1 MRKLVL
7 SLVAAVAVM
16 VMVANPAGAITYGE
30 PDAGE
35 HPYVGFMIF
44 FDPTAPGWFSCSGT
58 LLDADTFLTAGHC
71 TYGIGTEGEVVL
83 GPDGEPLTSGGT
95 DVWVTFDETEVLA
108 GWPARA
114 DYPTEEALYE
124 ARSAWLDANPDYIS
138 GTAYP
143 HPDYDNFSGFPVNFD
158 VGIVELDEAAPVT
171 TFGVLAPLGT
181 AEELAGD
188 TGQGRNSAL
197 VENVGYGIQSVQ
209 PQPMDVETRYK
220 STSRIVEVNGSIAQ
234 GGNLHTLNNPSEV
247 GGRGGT
253 CFGDSGG
260 PVLVN
265 NTNQVIAVV
274 SFGFSPTCHGADY
287 SWRVDTQDSY
297 DFIEPFLDRSA
308 DTSDRDGQAGLR
320 CRRRRGGILRY
331 ALRRGPL
338 RADQQA
344 APQHAR
350 SKPGALQAGGELLQ
364 PSLSLGP
371 AQQDG

>member
-1 MRKLVL
+1 MVCAYSSDCASEKARGSGARVLERHHLAARTSEGSSMRRFLLALVVA
-7 SLVAAVAVM
+7 LVAMA
-16 VMVANPAGAITYGE
+16 MVASPAGAITYGE
-30 PDAGE
+30 PDSGE

-44 FDPTAPGWFSCSGT
+44 FDPNEPGWFSCSGT
-58 LLDADTFLTAGHC
+58 LLDANTFLTAGHC
-71 TYGIGTEGEVVL
+71 TFGIGTDGEVTT
-83 GPDGEPLTSGGT
+83 GPGGEPATSGGT
-95 DVWVTFDETEVLA
+95 DVWVTFNDTEVLA
-108 GWPARA
+108 GFPARA
-114 DYPTEEALYE
+114 DYPTEEALYD

-158 VGIVELDEAAPVT
+158 VGIVELDQAAPVT

-188 TGQGRNSAL
+188 TGQRRNSAL

-209 PQPMDVETRYK
+209 PKPMDVETRYK
-220 STSRIVEVNGSIAQ
+220 STSRIVEVNGNIAQ
-234 GGNLHTLNNPSEV
+234 GGNLHTLNNPSAV

-297 DFIEPFLDRSA
+297 DFILPFLN
-308 DTSDRDGQAGLR
+308 
-320 CRRRRGGILRY
+320 
-331 ALRRGPL
+331 
-338 RADQQA
+338 
-344 APQHAR
+344 
-350 SKPGALQAGGELLQ
+350 
-364 PSLSLGP
+364 
-371 AQQDG
+371 